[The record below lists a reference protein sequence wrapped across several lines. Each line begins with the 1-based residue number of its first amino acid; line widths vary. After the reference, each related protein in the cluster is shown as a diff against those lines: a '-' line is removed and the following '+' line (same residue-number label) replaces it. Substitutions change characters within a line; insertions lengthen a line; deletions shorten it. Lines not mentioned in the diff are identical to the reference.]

1 MYRIMENLQQ
11 DEATNGE
18 SWRARAACA
27 GEDYEMFFPSGSGRE
42 VSRAIKMAKAVCAR
56 CDVSSQCL
64 KDALSNNEAYGIWGG
79 ATEAERAALVRGA
92 MRRGGLSR

>member
-1 MYRIMENLQQ
+1 MYRIMENLRQ

-27 GEDYEMFFPSGSGRE
+27 GEDYEMFFASRSDPGGSRT
-42 VSRAIKMAKAVCAR
+42 IKMAKAVCAR

-64 KDALSNNEAYGIWGG
+64 KDALSNNDYGIWGG
-79 ATEAERAALVRGA
+79 TTEAERAALVRGA
-92 MRRGGLSR
+92 MRRGRLSC